1 VEGDRA
7 TPLPRRHA
15 RSTILTGD
23 RSTPIVLAGVR
34 PSGPPLWETPVVQLP
49 SPPERSFASDN
60 FAGAHPDVV
69 DAVVRANHGHA
80 PAYGDDEWTS
90 RCEDRFRELFGADV
104 TTLLTFNGTGSNVL
118 ALASLLGPA
127 EAVVCTDWAH
137 IAVDE
142 TGGPERILGAKLIDL
157 AAPGAKLT
165 PAHLDAQAHLIGNPH
180 HAQPGVVSI
189 TQSTELGTLYTVE
202 EVAAVCDAAHRLG
215 MTVHMDG
222 ARIANAT
229 AALGND
235 VATLRALT
243 IDAGVDVLSF
253 GGTKNG
259 LLGGEA
265 VVFLRPELARRA
277 VYLRKQITQ
286 LPSKMRFVAA
296 QFLALLDDDLWL
308 RLADHANRMAA
319 VLHAAV
325 ATAPGL
331 EVGPPPQVNSMFPV
345 LPAALIEPLQ
355 AWCFFW
361 DWDVARHQVRWM
373 TAWDTT
379 PDDVDRFVAGVLAA
393 TEATASKN

>member
-1 VEGDRA
+1 VD
-7 TPLPRRHA
+7 LPPA
-15 RSTILTGD
+15 
-23 RSTPIVLAGVR
+23 
-34 PSGPPLWETPVVQLP
+34 PS
-49 SPPERSFASDN
+49 RSFASDN
-60 FAGAHPDVV
+60 FAGAHPEVV
-69 DAVVRANHGHA
+69 EAIARANHGHA
-80 PAYGDDEWTS
+80 AAYGDDPWTKE
-90 RCEDRFRELFGADV
+90 CEGRFRELFGADV
-104 TTLLTFNGTGSNVL
+104 TTLLAFNGTGSNIV

-157 AAPGAKLT
+157 PAPGAKLT
-165 PAHLDAQAHLIGNPH
+165 PAHLEAQAHLLGSPH

-189 TQSTELGTLYTVE
+189 TQSTELGTLYTVDE
-202 EVAAVCDAAHRLG
+202 IAAVCATAHRMG

-229 AALGND
+229 AALGGGG
-235 VATLRALT
+235 ATLRAQT

-265 VVFLRPELARRA
+265 IVYLRPELARRA
-277 VYLRKQITQ
+277 VYLRKQVTQ

-308 RLADHANRMAA
+308 RAAGHANAMATE
-319 VLHAAV
+319 LHHAV
-325 ATAPGL
+325 AAIPGV
-331 EVGPPPQVNSMFPV
+331 EVGEAPQVNSLFPI
-345 LPAALIEPLQ
+345 LPADLIEPLR

-379 PDDVDRFVAGVLAA
+379 AEDVARFAAGVRAA
-393 TEATASKN
+393 SEAVASDASQATASKN

>member
-1 VEGDRA
+1 
-7 TPLPRRHA
+7 
-15 RSTILTGD
+15 
-23 RSTPIVLAGVR
+23 
-34 PSGPPLWETPVVQLP
+34 VQLP
-49 SPPERSFASDN
+49 PPPARSFASDN

-69 DAVVRANHGHA
+69 EAVVRANSGHA
-80 PAYGDDEWTS
+80 PAYGDDPWTS
-90 RCEDRFRELFGADV
+90 RCEERFRELFGADV
-104 TTLLTFNGTGSNVL
+104 TTLLTFNGTGSNIL

-157 AAPGAKLT
+157 ESPDAKLT
-165 PAHLDAQAHLIGNPH
+165 PAHLEAQAHLLGNPH

-202 EVAAVCDAAHRLG
+202 EVAAVCEAAHRYG

-235 VATLRALT
+235 VATLRAMT

-265 VVFLRPELARRA
+265 VVYLRPELARRA

-308 RLADHANRMAA
+308 RLAGSANAMAT
-319 VLHAAV
+319 VLHTAV
-325 ATAPGL
+325 SGAPGID
-331 EVGPPPQVNSMFPV
+331 VGPAPQVNSLFPV
-345 LPAALIEPLQ
+345 LPAELIAPLQ

-361 DWDVARHQVRWM
+361 DWDVARRQVRWM
-373 TAWDTT
+373 TAWDTS
-379 PDDVDRFVAGVLAA
+379 PADVEQFAAGVLTA
-393 TEATASKN
+393 TQAVASKI

>member
-1 VEGDRA
+1 M
-7 TPLPRRHA
+7 
-15 RSTILTGD
+15 
-23 RSTPIVLAGVR
+23 
-34 PSGPPLWETPVVQLP
+34 QLP
-49 SPPERSFASDN
+49 PPPDRSFASDN

-80 PAYGDDEWTS
+80 AAYGDDVWTR

-165 PAHLDAQAHLIGNPH
+165 PAHLESQAHLLGNPH

-243 IDAGVDVLSF
+243 VDAGVDVVSF

-265 VVFLRPELARRA
+265 VVYLRPELARRA
-277 VYLRKQITQ
+277 VYLRKQVTQ
-286 LPSKMRFVAA
+286 LPSKMRFLAA

-308 RLADHANRMAA
+308 RLAGHANAMAA
-319 VLHAAV
+319 ALHTAV
-325 ATAPGL
+325 AAAPGL
-331 EVGPPPQVNSMFPV
+331 DVGAPPQVNSMFPI
-345 LPAALIEPLQ
+345 LPAELIAPLQ

-361 DWDVARHQVRWM
+361 DWDVASHQVRWM

-379 PDDVDRFVAGVLAA
+379 ADDVERFVAGVLAGA
-393 TEATASKN
+393 EAVASKD

>member
-1 VEGDRA
+1 MD
-7 TPLPRRHA
+7 LPPA
-15 RSTILTGD
+15 
-23 RSTPIVLAGVR
+23 PA
-34 PSGPPLWETPVVQLP
+34 
-49 SPPERSFASDN
+49 RSFASDN
-60 FAGAHPDVV
+60 FAGAHPEVV
-69 DAVVRANHGHA
+69 EAVARANHGHA
-80 PAYGDDEWTS
+80 PAYGDDPWTKE
-90 RCEDRFRELFGADV
+90 CEGRFRELFGADV
-104 TTLLTFNGTGSNVL
+104 TTLLTFNGTGSNIL

-157 AAPGAKLT
+157 DAPGAKLT
-165 PAHLDAQAHLIGNPH
+165 PAHVEAQAHLLGSPH

-189 TQSTELGTLYTVE
+189 TQSTELGTLYTTDE
-202 EVAAVCDAAHRLG
+202 IAAVCDTAHRMG

-229 AALGND
+229 AALGGD
-235 VATLRALT
+235 VATLRAMT

-277 VYLRKQITQ
+277 AYLRKQVTQ

-296 QFLALLDDDLWL
+296 QFLALLDDDLWVH
-308 RLADHANRMAA
+308 AAGHANTMAA
-319 VLHAAV
+319 ELHHAV
-325 ATAPGL
+325 AAIPGIDA
-331 EVGPPPQVNSMFPV
+331 GSAPQVNSLFPV
-345 LPAALIEPLQ
+345 LPAELIEPLRT
-355 AWCFFW
+355 WCFFW

-379 PDDVDRFVAGVLAA
+379 SEDVHTFAAGVTAA
-393 TEATASKN
+393 TQAIASKN

>member
-1 VEGDRA
+1 
-7 TPLPRRHA
+7 
-15 RSTILTGD
+15 
-23 RSTPIVLAGVR
+23 
-34 PSGPPLWETPVVQLP
+34 VQLP
-49 SPPERSFASDN
+49 SAPDRSFASDN
-60 FAGAHPDVV
+60 FAGAHP
-69 DAVVRANHGHA
+69 AVLEAVARASSGHA
-80 PAYGDDEWTS
+80 PSYGDDPWTR
-90 RCEDRFRELFGADV
+90 RCEDRFRELFDADV
-104 TTLLTFNGTGSNVL
+104 TTLLTFNGTGSNIL

-127 EAVVCTDWAH
+127 EAVVCTEWAH

-157 AAPGAKLT
+157 AAPDAKLT
-165 PAHLDAQAHLIGNPH
+165 PAHLEAQAHLLGNPH

-189 TQSTELGTLYTVE
+189 TQSTELGTLYTIE
-202 EVAAVCDAAHRLG
+202 EVTAICDAAHRLG
-215 MTVHMDG
+215 LTVHMDG

-235 VATLRALT
+235 VATLRAMT

-265 VVFLRPELARRA
+265 VVYLRPELARRA

-296 QFLALLDDDLWL
+296 QFLAVLDDGLWL
-308 RLADHANRMAA
+308 RLASHANEMAG
-319 VLHAAV
+319 VLHRAV
-325 ATAPGL
+325 AAAPGL
-331 EVGPPPQVNSMFPV
+331 DVGPSPQVNSMFPV
-345 LPAALIEPLQ
+345 LPPELIAPLQ

-361 DWDVARHQVRWM
+361 DWDVARRQVRWM

-379 PDDVDRFVAGVLAA
+379 AEDVERFAAGVLAA
-393 TEATASKN
+393 CEAVA